1 VPELPEV
8 ETTRKGLEPLIV
20 NKRVLSVHIYKEKL
34 RWIIPSHLIDN
45 LKQKTIKKIS
55 RRAKYLLI
63 EFNDGQL
70 IIHLGMS
77 GSMSVVPSI
86 EPLKKHHHFELK
98 LDNLTSIRYHD
109 PRRFGSILWQVNG
122 SQLKLLDDL
131 GPEPLSYEFNNDVL
145 YKASIGKSKNIK
157 SFIMDSKVVVGVGN
171 IYASECLFL
180 AGISPKRVSGK
191 TSKSRY
197 HTLTKSIKKILTD
210 AINNGGTTLNDF
222 SNVDG
227 SPGYFSQVLSV
238 YNREDMPCIRC
249 DGKIKRIIQNQRAT
263 YYCPKCQN

>member
-1 VPELPEV
+1 MPELPEV
-8 ETTRKGLEPLIV
+8 ETTKRGLEPLIL
-20 NKRVLSVHIYKEKL
+20 NRRILSAHIYKKKL
-34 RWIIPSHLIDN
+34 RWEIPSHLIET
-45 LKQKTIKKIS
+45 LKQKTIHNIS

-63 EFNDGQL
+63 ELSDGQL
-70 IIHLGMS
+70 VIHLGMS
-77 GSMSVVPSI
+77 GSMSVAPSS

-98 LDNLTSIRYHD
+98 LDNFTSIRFHD
-109 PRRFGSILWQVNG
+109 PRRFGSILWQDNNN
-122 SQLKLLDDL
+122 QLKLLSDL
-131 GPEPLSYEFNNDVL
+131 GPEPLSYDFNDEVL
-145 YKASIGKSKNIK
+145 YYASTGRSKNIK

-171 IYASECLFL
+171 IYASESLFL

-197 HTLTKSIKKILTD
+197 ETLTKSIKKILTD

-227 SPGYFSQVLSV
+227 SPGYFAQILSV
-238 YNREDMPCIRC
+238 YDREGMPCMRC
-249 DGKIKRIIQNQRAT
+249 NGKIKRIIQNQRAT

>member
-1 VPELPEV
+1 MPELPEV
-8 ETTRKGLEPLIV
+8 ETTKLGLEPLIL
-20 NKRVLSVHIYKEKL
+20 NRRILSAHIYKKKL
-34 RWIIPSHLIDN
+34 RWEIPSHLIET
-45 LKQKTIKKIS
+45 LKQKTIHNIS

-63 EFNDGQL
+63 ELSDGQL
-70 IIHLGMS
+70 VIHLGMS
-77 GSMSVVPSI
+77 GSMSVAPSS

-98 LDNLTSIRYHD
+98 LDNFTSIRFHD
-109 PRRFGSILWQVNG
+109 PRRFGSILWQDNNN
-122 SQLKLLDDL
+122 QLKLLSDL
-131 GPEPLSYEFNNDVL
+131 GPEPLSYDFNDEVL
-145 YKASIGKSKNIK
+145 YFASIGRSKNIK

-171 IYASECLFL
+171 IYASESLFL

-197 HTLTKSIKKILTD
+197 ETLTKSIKKILTD

-227 SPGYFSQVLSV
+227 SPGYFAQILSV
-238 YNREDMPCIRC
+238 YDRDGMPCMRC
-249 DGKIKRIIQNQRAT
+249 NGKIKRIIQNQRAT

>member
-8 ETTRKGLEPLIV
+8 ETTKRGLEPLIL
-20 NKRVLSVHIYKEKL
+20 NRRILSAHIYKKKL
-34 RWIIPSHLIDN
+34 RWDIPSHLIET
-45 LKQKTIKKIS
+45 LKQKTIHNIS

-63 EFNDGQL
+63 ELSDGQL
-70 IIHLGMS
+70 VIHLGMS
-77 GSMSVVPSI
+77 GSMSVAPSS

-98 LDNLTSIRYHD
+98 LDNFTSIRFHD
-109 PRRFGSILWQVNG
+109 PRRFGSILWQDNDN
-122 SQLKLLDDL
+122 QLKLLSDL
-131 GPEPLSYEFNNDVL
+131 GPEPLSYDFNDEVL
-145 YKASIGKSKNIK
+145 YFASIGRSKNIK

-171 IYASECLFL
+171 IYASESLFL

-197 HTLTKSIKKILTD
+197 ETLTKSIKKILTD

-227 SPGYFSQVLSV
+227 SPGYFAQILSV
-238 YNREDMPCIRC
+238 YDRDGMPCMRC
-249 DGKIKRIIQNQRAT
+249 NGKIKRIIQNQRAT

>member
-8 ETTRKGLEPLIV
+8 ETTKRGLEPLIL
-20 NKRVLSVHIYKEKL
+20 NRRILSAHIYKKKL
-34 RWIIPSHLIDN
+34 RWEIPSHLIET
-45 LKQKTIKKIS
+45 LKQKTIHNIS

-63 EFNDGQL
+63 ELSDGQL
-70 IIHLGMS
+70 VIHLGMS
-77 GSMSVVPSI
+77 GSMSVAPSS

-98 LDNLTSIRYHD
+98 LDNFTSIRFHD
-109 PRRFGSILWQVNG
+109 PRRFGSILWQDNDN
-122 SQLKLLDDL
+122 QLKLLSDL
-131 GPEPLSYEFNNDVL
+131 GPEPLSYDFNDEVL
-145 YKASIGKSKNIK
+145 YFASIGRSKNIK

-171 IYASECLFL
+171 IYASESLFL

-197 HTLTKSIKKILTD
+197 ETLTKSIKKILTD

-227 SPGYFSQVLSV
+227 SPGYFAQILSV
-238 YNREDMPCIRC
+238 YDRDGMPCMRC
-249 DGKIKRIIQNQRAT
+249 NGKIKRIIQNQRAT
-263 YYCPKCQN
+263 YYCPQCQN

>member
-8 ETTRKGLEPLIV
+8 ETTKRGLEPLII
-20 NKRVLSVHIYKEKL
+20 NRKVLSAHIYKKKL
-34 RWIIPSHLIDN
+34 RWVIPTHLIET
-45 LKQKTIKKIS
+45 LKQKTINNIS

-70 IIHLGMS
+70 VIHLGMS
-77 GSMSVVPSI
+77 GSISVVKST

-98 LDNLTSIRYHD
+98 LDNLTSIRFHD
-109 PRRFGSILWQVNG
+109 PRRFGSILWQANG
-122 SQLKLLDDL
+122 IHLKLLGNL
-131 GPEPLSYEFNNDVL
+131 GPEPLSYDFNDEVL
-145 YKASIGKSKNIK
+145 YEASIGKSKNIK
-157 SFIMDSKVVVGVGN
+157 TFIMDSSVVVGVGN
-171 IYASECLFL
+171 IYASESLFL
-180 AGISPKRVSGK
+180 AGISPKRITGK

-197 HTLTKSIKKILTD
+197 LTLTKSIKKILTD

-238 YNREDMPCIRC
+238 YDREDMPCIKC
-249 DGKIKRIIQNQRAT
+249 TGKIKRIIQNQRAT